1 MDRVPLPARRS
12 SCHPEHRGPAVEAQR
27 RLGANDVSFQIA
39 EKSEPHAELST
50 PAKRARKCDHVFE
63 DLKRKILTG
72 ELTSHSPI
80 TEQSLAQEYSC
91 SQSTIREALLL
102 LQQYGL
108 VVRRGYQGTF
118 VTDPSAIEAMLLL
131 KLRTDIEIT
140 GIAKAAQAITRAQLD
155 ELRCLAEQFE
165 VSRQRRDVFEGAELD
180 RSLHLTLFR
189 IAQMPVL
196 EPMLVRTTIMLQRVL
211 LPVPRPEE
219 AWQKPAITPHVAV
232 LDALE
237 THDVEAASQALRAHI
252 LSSAVLLA
260 PHIYGAD
267 LERLTEVF
275 EKEPAQFSAL
285 AGA

>member
-1 MDRVPLPARRS
+1 M
-12 SCHPEHRGPAVEAQR
+12 
-27 RLGANDVSFQIA
+27 SFQIA
-39 EKSEPHAELST
+39 EKNEPHAEFST
-50 PAKRARKCDHVFE
+50 TAKRARKCDHVFE
-63 DLKRKILTG
+63 ELKRKILIG

-80 TEQSLAQEYSC
+80 TEQSLAQDYSC

-108 VVRRGYQGTF
+108 VVRRGYQGTY

-131 KLRTDIEIT
+131 KLRTDIEVT
-140 GIAKAAQAITRAQLD
+140 GIAKSARAITQEQLE
-155 ELRCLAEQFE
+155 ELRCLAKQFE
-165 VSRQRRDVFEGAELD
+165 DSRQRRDVFEGAELD

-211 LPVPRPEE
+211 LSVPRPEE
-219 AWQKPAITPHVAV
+219 AWRRPAITPHSAV

-237 THDVEAASQALRAHI
+237 SHDIAAATQALRAHI

-267 LERLTEVF
+267 LDKLTEVF
-275 EKEPAQFSAL
+275 EKEPAQFSSLTRA
-285 AGA
+285 